1 MKQITDEQIKDAANS
16 QYRKYHSGY
25 INEQIALDSSR
36 ALQIKCFKEGIKWM
50 QDQMQPEWISVKER
64 LPEIGVMV
72 LVHRLEGYYSVD
84 QYRQLHGEIR
94 SFMYNVTHW
103 MPLPSPPKQ

>member
-1 MKQITDEQIKDAANS
+1 MAKLEITEDQ
-16 QYRKYHSGY
+16 
-25 INEQIALDSSR
+25 INEAAKKIAKEISPTDMYS
-36 ALQIKCFKEGIKWM
+36 FKVDFRHGARWM
-50 QDQMQPEWISVKER
+50 QDQMQPEWISVKDR